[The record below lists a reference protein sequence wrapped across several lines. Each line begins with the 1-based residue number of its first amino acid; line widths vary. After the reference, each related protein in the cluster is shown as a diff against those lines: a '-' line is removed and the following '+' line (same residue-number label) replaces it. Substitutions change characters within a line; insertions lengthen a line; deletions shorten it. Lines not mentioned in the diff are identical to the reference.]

1 MLCNPQIATRG
12 LPTARART
20 ARLGRSV
27 GARGQLRPINN
38 DDAPGVKLSCRRRS
52 RGLETQFRTTTSR
65 LARLSP
71 LGLLADLHTET
82 PREERLSAAPLTPV
96 L

>member
-38 DDAPGVKLSCRRRS
+38 DDAPGVKLSRRRRRRS
-52 RGLETQFRTTTSR
+52 QGLET
-65 LARLSP
+65 
-71 LGLLADLHTET
+71 
-82 PREERLSAAPLTPV
+82 
-96 L
+96 

>member
-38 DDAPGVKLSCRRRS
+38 DDASGVKFSRR

-71 LGLLADLHTET
+71 LGLLAHLHTET
-82 PREERLSAAPLTPV
+82 PREEWLSAASLALV